1 MLSQTILSGKMPTK
15 AEDND
20 NIPTDEDV
28 EDEFE
33 EDLEDDFA
41 EDADDGVEV
50 QNDQEISY

>member
-1 MLSQTILSGKMPTK
+1 MLSQTILTEKMPTK
-15 AEDND
+15 AEDSD

-50 QNDQEISY
+50 QNDQEI

>member
-1 MLSQTILSGKMPTK
+1 MPLK
-15 AEDND
+15 AEERD

-41 EDADDGVEV
+41 EDIDDDVEV
-50 QNDQEISY
+50 QND

>member
-1 MLSQTILSGKMPTK
+1 MPTE
-15 AEDND
+15 AESSN

-41 EDADDGVEV
+41 EVIDDDVEV
-50 QNDQEISY
+50 QND

>member
-1 MLSQTILSGKMPTK
+1 MLTLTILTERMPTK
-15 AEDND
+15 AEDSNSD

-50 QNDQEISY
+50 QSD

>member
-1 MLSQTILSGKMPTK
+1 MSEKMPLK
-15 AEDND
+15 AEGSD

-41 EDADDGVEV
+41 EDIDDDVEV
-50 QNDQEISY
+50 QND

>member
-1 MLSQTILSGKMPTK
+1 MSEKMPLK
-15 AEDND
+15 AEDSD

-41 EDADDGVEV
+41 EDTDDDVEV
-50 QNDQEISY
+50 QND

>member
-1 MLSQTILSGKMPTK
+1 MLSLTILTGKMPTK
-15 AEDND
+15 AKDSDSD

-41 EDADDGVEV
+41 EDADEGVEV
-50 QNDQEISY
+50 QND

>member
-1 MLSQTILSGKMPTK
+1 MALK
-15 AEDND
+15 AEDNG

-41 EDADDGVEV
+41 EGIDDDVEV
-50 QNDQEISY
+50 QND

>member
-1 MLSQTILSGKMPTK
+1 MLSQTILTGKMATQ
-15 AEDND
+15 AEDSD

-50 QNDQEISY
+50 QND

>member
-1 MLSQTILSGKMPTK
+1 LSEKMPLK
-15 AEDND
+15 AEDSD

-41 EDADDGVEV
+41 EDADEGVEV
-50 QNDQEISY
+50 QND